1 MEPHGAGNGSSNCDN
16 DTKSPEDK
24 ATKHP
29 RLTYS
34 GKMILAPMVKI
45 GTTPMRL
52 LALHY
57 GAGKAFTCDVVK
69 YLRAICN
76 LFHERIWQYLDVFCI
91 IFPETSAIQG
101 RNFEHLLEFPS
112 KISFLHDKVEQSRF

>member
-1 MEPHGAGNGSSNCDN
+1 MEPHDAGNGSSNCDN

-57 GAGKAFTCDVVK
+57 GAGKDFTCDAAK
-69 YLRAICN
+69 YLRLTCYLCSVSRKNLAIS
-76 LFHERIWQYLDVFCI
+76 RV
-91 IFPETSAIQG
+91 
-101 RNFEHLLEFPS
+101 
-112 KISFLHDKVEQSRF
+112 FLHHVSALVMTLRI

>member
-57 GAGKAFTCDVVK
+57 GAGKDFLVMLLSTYST
-69 YLRAICN
+69 YL
-76 LFHERIWQYLDVFCI
+76 YLSLI
-91 IFPETSAIQG
+91 HI
-101 RNFEHLLEFPS
+101 
-112 KISFLHDKVEQSRF
+112 

>member
-1 MEPHGAGNGSSNCDN
+1 MEPNGAGNGSSNCDN
-16 DTKSPEDK
+16 DKTSPEEK
-24 ATKHP
+24 VTKHP

-57 GAGKAFTCDVVK
+57 GAGKAF
-69 YLRAICN
+69 YLYTACLYLLPIN
-76 LFHERIWQYLDVFCI
+76 LQNL
-91 IFPETSAIQG
+91 P
-101 RNFEHLLEFPS
+101 
-112 KISFLHDKVEQSRF
+112 

>member
-1 MEPHGAGNGSSNCDN
+1 MEPHGAGKGSSYCDN

-57 GAGKAFTCDVVK
+57 GAGKAFTCTVMLLSTYV
-69 YLRAICN
+69 
-76 LFHERIWQYLDVFCI
+76 LFVLSFTKESGHI
-91 IFPETSAIQG
+91 S
-101 RNFEHLLEFPS
+101 
-112 KISFLHDKVEQSRF
+112 SFLLHISGDLCYTRP

>member
-1 MEPHGAGNGSSNCDN
+1 MEPHDAGNGSSNCDN
-16 DTKSPEDK
+16 DTKIPEDK

-57 GAGKAFTCDVVK
+57 GAGKAFTCTVMLLSTYD
-69 YLRAICN
+69 LRAICA
-76 LFHERIWQYLDVFCI
+76 LFHERIWPYLEFFCI
-91 IFPETSAIQG
+91 MFQP
-101 RNFEHLLEFPS
+101 
-112 KISFLHDKVEQSRF
+112 

>member
-24 ATKHP
+24 ATKHQ

-57 GAGKAFTCDVVK
+57 GAGKDFTCDAAK
-69 YLRAICN
+69 YLRAICT
-76 LFHERIWQYLDVFCI
+76 LFYERIWPY
-91 IFPETSAIQG
+91 
-101 RNFEHLLEFPS
+101 LEFFASYFRRPLLYKALVS
-112 KISFLHDKVEQSRF
+112 Q